1 MGRAHYDGG
10 VLLVDSEVW
19 FALGIIGWLRV
30 ILGVTIGAGVAL
42 LLALVTLACLRALF
56 DPESAWRTRLY
67 AGLVGVGVAWLLF
80 VGARAGLHLLGRT
93 VLGTTDD
100 FVATR
105 VEGEQLALVRGF
117 GEDERRL
124 LATLAGIRLGCT
136 VEPVTGEDHGW
147 QCRRSVELLWAD
159 GPPSV
164 QHDLVEWGLS
174 RCPGA
179 LENRVAEAQQVLA
192 GAGPSPRLVVTGDCP
207 AG

>member
-1 MGRAHYDGG
+1 M
-10 VLLVDSEVW
+10 LLVDSEVW

-30 ILGVTIGAGVAL
+30 ILGVTIGGAL
-42 LLALVTLACLRALF
+42 VVLLATVVWACLIAVF
-56 DPESAWRTRLY
+56 AADSAWRTRLY
-67 AGLVGVGVAWLLF
+67 AGIVGVGLGWLLF
-80 VGARAGLHLLGRT
+80 VGARGGLHLLGRT

-100 FVATR
+100 FVALR

-117 GEDERRL
+117 GEDERRPL
-124 LATLAGIRLGCT
+124 TTLAGVRLGCT
-136 VEPVTGEDHGW
+136 VERVTGEDHGW

-179 LENRVAEAQQVLA
+179 LENRVAEAEQLLA
-192 GAGPSPRLVVTGDCP
+192 GAGPSVRLVVTGDCP